1 MRIINLM
8 ENTQGNNSCKYE
20 HGLSFYIET
29 AFHKI
34 IVDTGASDNF
44 IKNAEALG
52 IDLSQVDILILSHG
66 HYDHSGGIMSFYE
79 INNQALIYIQKG
91 AGDDYYHKNETLE
104 KYIGIDKSILELPT
118 VRIVDGDMRL
128 DRELNIFSRV
138 TGRRLWPS
146 GNRELMVKKDGEF
159 VQDEFLHEQY
169 LVIEGENKNIL
180 VSGCAHNGILNILD
194 RYKELYGSYPA
205 AVISGFHMQKK
216 NGYSDEDIKLFK
228 QVAQELK
235 TLDTVFYTGHCT
247 GELPFQVMKEI
258 MGDSLVYVHSGDE
271 IKQND

>member
-8 ENTQGNNSCKYE
+8 ENTPGNKGCKYE

-29 AFHKI
+29 DSHKI
-34 IVDTGASDNF
+34 IMDTGATDGF
-44 IKNAEALG
+44 FQNANALG
-52 IDLSQVDILILSHG
+52 IDLSLVDTLILSHG

-79 INNQALIYIQKG
+79 INKQALIYVQKG
-91 AGDDYYHKNETLE
+91 AGEDYYHKNEVME
-104 KYIGIDKSILELPT
+104 KYIGIDKDILGLPT
-118 VRIVDGDMRL
+118 VRVIDGDMRL
-128 DRELNIFSRV
+128 DSNLNIFSKV

-180 VSGCAHNGILNILD
+180 VSGCAHNGVLNILD

-216 NGYSDEDIKLFK
+216 NGYSDEDIELFRK
-228 QVAQELK
+228 VAQELK
-235 TLDTVFYTGHCT
+235 SLDTVFYTGHCT